1 MFMIHTIQ
9 DIKDYL
15 KTDFK
20 NNHEI
25 YKKNILK
32 EYLKG
37 NMKVYYKF
45 KFLIYLRLFEYCVNN
60 QKTILGKLRYLWFKR
75 IFQKLQVKT
84 QLYISPNTCDAG
96 LNIEHLGYIW
106 IDSSSHLGKN
116 CVLLPRILL
125 GKKSPEVA
133 SNSENGNYAIQIGD
147 NVYIGTGTT
156 I

>member
-1 MFMIHTIQ
+1 MIQTIQ

-15 KTDFK
+15 KADLK

-60 QKTILGKLRYLWFKR
+60 QKNIFGKLRYLWFKR

-116 CVLLPRILL
+116 SVLLPRVLL
-125 GKKSPEVA
+125 GKKSPGITPPFLKTV
-133 SNSENGNYAIQIGD
+133 I
-147 NVYIGTGTT
+147 V
-156 I
+156 